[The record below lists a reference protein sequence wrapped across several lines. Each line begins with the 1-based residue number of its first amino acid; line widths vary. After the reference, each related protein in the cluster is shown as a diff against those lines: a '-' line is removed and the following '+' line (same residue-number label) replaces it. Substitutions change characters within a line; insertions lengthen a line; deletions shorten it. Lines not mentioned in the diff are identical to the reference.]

1 MSEPGFWQ
9 NREKAG
15 ETVSEKKKCGAV
27 VAPLTQALQLLD
39 DADVMLELGDDDPDA
54 VENDLTTLSAEINEI
69 VEQLEFQLM
78 LGGEHDEANAVVTL
92 QSGAGGIDASDWA
105 EMLLKMYVKWAEDHD
120 FEVVQENFQTAEE
133 AGIRNA
139 TIRVLGSYAY
149 GRLKAEQGVHRLVR
163 ISPFDQNARRQTSFA
178 SVEVVPELDDDID
191 IEILDKDLRIDTYRA
206 SGAGGQH
213 VNKTD
218 SAVRMTH
225 LPTGVVVSCQNERSQ
240 HKNKAQAL
248 RTLRSKLH
256 QLEEAKREEH
266 LAQFY
271 GDRGSIS
278 WGNQIRSYV
287 LQPYQMVKDLRT
299 GVETSNVNAVL
310 GGDIDEFIEAYLKGV
325 KAKPGSG
332 SG

>member
-1 MSEPGFWQ
+1 MSEPGFWENQ
-9 NREKAG
+9 EKAG
-15 ETVSEKKKCGAV
+15 AAMGEKKKCGAV
-27 VAPLTQALQLLD
+27 VEPLTEAIQLLD
-39 DADVMLELGDDDPDA
+39 DAEVMLELGAEDPDA
-54 VENDLTTLSAEINEI
+54 VEDDLTALHTRITEI

-105 EMLLKMYVKWAEDHD
+105 EMLLKMYIKWAEDHG
-120 FEVVQENFQTAEE
+120 FEVVQEDFQTAEE

-139 TIRVLGSYAY
+139 TIRVVGAHAY

-178 SVEVVPELDDDID
+178 SVEVVPELDDSID
-191 IEILDKDLRIDTYRA
+191 IEIVDKDLRIDTYRA

-225 LPTGVVVSCQNERSQ
+225 LPTGLVVSCQNERSQ
-240 HKNKAQAL
+240 HKNKAQAM

-271 GDRGSIS
+271 GERGSIS

-310 GGDIDEFIEAYLKGV
+310 GGDIDQFIEAYLKGV
-325 KAKPGSG
+325 KAGS
-332 SG
+332 S